1 MSLPLLDGRLPMY
14 PVSAQFS
21 INDLSMA
28 PAAASGDDEPDDMAL
43 KRRGKVG
50 SDGLQICTM
59 PTRANREKSA
69 AVSGEEDAEK
79 AETPRQ
85 RNERPSPET

>member
-1 MSLPLLDGRLPMY
+1 MY

-79 AETPRQ
+79 AENPQATQ
-85 RNERPSPET
+85 GATVAGDLSTDGWACLA